1 MVNDNRYDLNKRE
14 LETLST
20 ADLELLLRAE
30 LENGGSDGRVVR
42 EIMGILRQRDAENP
56 KMIPQS
62 VEVALDEENRKP
74 ELEKTRSKHN
84 AFRQIC
90 KIAAVAATLV
100 IVVLGVPHAFGA
112 DSIVELVASWT
123 KGTFQ
128 FIRPGETIAQTT
140 EYVFEAEHAGLQEIY
155 DTVSDLGVT
164 VSVVPMWVPDGFTLT
179 EIKVTENI
187 KTTTVQAKL
196 EFENL
201 YIVLQIIIH
210 KYTCPPQSQLVKD
223 ENSIEKKEIG
233 DIVHYLMCNSG
244 EYVAAWVTGPVEGII
259 LTNTSKEMLVDI
271 IRSIY

>member
-1 MVNDNRYDLNKRE
+1 MMQVDL
-14 LETLST
+14 
-20 ADLELLLRAE
+20 
-30 LENGGSDGRVVR
+30 
-42 EIMGILRQRDAENP
+42 
-56 KMIPQS
+56 
-62 VEVALDEENRKP
+62 
-74 ELEKTRSKHN
+74 
-84 AFRQIC
+84 
-90 KIAAVAATLV
+90 VAALV

-128 FIRPGETIAQTT
+128 FIRPGETIAQTS

-179 EIKVTENI
+179 EIKVTENV

-223 ENSIEKKEIG
+223 ESSIEKKEIG